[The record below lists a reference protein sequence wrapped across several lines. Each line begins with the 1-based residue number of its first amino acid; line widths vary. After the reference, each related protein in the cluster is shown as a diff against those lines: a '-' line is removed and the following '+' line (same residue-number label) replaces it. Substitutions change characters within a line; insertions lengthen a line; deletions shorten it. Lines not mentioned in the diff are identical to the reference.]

1 MLPAVGSEPDPADE
15 DTRNPTN
22 CSGFAFDK
30 PCASRGAKNS
40 ASSSLN
46 TLIGLLLPPAD
57 ILMDPCRTSLL
68 CTPFMIFNI
77 VIWSITAGWLASK
90 VQSITSSR
98 KTLPFPFCAIFEVE
112 EHPVVS
118 EARTRQQQSI
128 GAMARVTEEKMVI
141 PVLLCQKQAGKTANR
156 QTDNGKKPYQI
167 PKPIR
172 VILSASHPNS
182 PIAMMVSRLRVGV
195 SRS

>member
-1 MLPAVGSEPDPADE
+1 
-15 DTRNPTN
+15 
-22 CSGFAFDK
+22 
-30 PCASRGAKNS
+30 
-40 ASSSLN
+40 
-46 TLIGLLLPPAD
+46 
-57 ILMDPCRTSLL
+57 
-68 CTPFMIFNI
+68 MIFNI

-98 KTLPFPFCAIFEVE
+98 KTLPLPFCAIFDAE